1 MARSNLLLACT
12 AVSLVIAC
20 GGGTPAPDA
29 PKADGAGDMAKA
41 GAPKGDAAKAD
52 APKGDAA
59 KDAKGDPAAKPDA
72 PKGDAPKD
80 PPKSDRLEDVKMAK
94 TTSAGGSY
102 AVNVV
107 SAAGI
112 APDDVVR
119 ALAGKADEC
128 FVALFKKQM
137 GVVGKTAF
145 DVTFTGKGKTAT
157 VKVRSDDLKNADLGK
172 CLDKVVK
179 GIAWPNVTDAK
190 AGGKSTFEFAVVGG

>member
-1 MARSNLLLACT
+1 MARSNLLLACA

-29 PKADGAGDMAKA
+29 PKTDAPTDAAKA
-41 GAPKGDAAKAD
+41 DAPKGDTKADAAKGDASKDAKGDAAKAD
-52 APKGDAA
+52 APK
-59 KDAKGDPAAKPDA
+59 
-72 PKGDAPKD
+72 DAPKD
-80 PPKSDRLEDVKMAK
+80 PAKSDRLEDVKMAK

-119 ALAGKADEC
+119 ALANKADDC
-128 FVALFKKQM
+128 FAAMFKKQM
-137 GVVGKTAF
+137 GVVGKTSF

-157 VKVRSDDLKNADLGK
+157 VKVRSDDLKNPDLAK

-179 GIAWPNVTDAK
+179 AIAWPNVTDPK